1 MVSTLIVF
9 RIERRFDTAE
19 IRSSGNDW
27 SWLGN
32 LDDRVDGVHGLI
44 DDFSVDFYSSFTLYS
59 DILL

>member
-1 MVSTLIVF
+1 MF

-44 DDFSVDFYSSFTLYS
+44 DDFSVDFYSSFTLCS
-59 DILL
+59 DISL